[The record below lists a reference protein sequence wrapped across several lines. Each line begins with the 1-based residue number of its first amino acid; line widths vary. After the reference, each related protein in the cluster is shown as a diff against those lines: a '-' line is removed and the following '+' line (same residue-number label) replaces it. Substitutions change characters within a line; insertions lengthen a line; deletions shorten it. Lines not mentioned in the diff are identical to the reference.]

1 MKQIILFG
9 AGRSATYLIDYLLEH
24 AEAEEFQLVL
34 ADSNIEIAELKIG
47 NHPRGRAVACDINDT
62 AMRQAL
68 IAQAS
73 FVISM
78 LPAFLHLLVAKD
90 CLLYGKDMAT
100 ASYLSDEIKA
110 MEPEITAKGLVFANE
125 LGLDPGTDHASQ

>member
-47 NHPRGRAVACDINDT
+47 NHPRGRAVACYFNDT

-68 IAQAS
+68 IEQVS
-73 FVISM
+73 FVISI
-78 LPAFLHLLVAKD
+78 LS
-90 CLLYGKDMAT
+90 
-100 ASYLSDEIKA
+100 SYS
-110 MEPEITAKGLVFANE
+110 
-125 LGLDPGTDHASQ
+125 S